1 MYRKKWISETE
12 YQLQQ
17 MSSKGYWRNA
27 SEESAGYLAWIA
39 AGNVPAEVEYVAPP
53 APPEPTLEELRTA
66 KVREI
71 AEAWQNDVENVG
83 MPILGEGFSVDYG
96 VEDALIWENALGY
109 VDPTA
114 TEVEVRAIDNTF
126 HVVSREIFEGIP
138 TLQKAYY
145 AQQLQKKW
153 ALQKA
158 ADAATDAA
166 EVGAVVWA

>member
-17 MSSKGYWRNA
+17 ISSKGYWRNA

-83 MPILGEGFSVDYG
+83 MPVLGEGFSVDYN
-96 VEDALIWENALGY
+96 VEDALIWENALDY
-109 VDPTA
+109 VDPEA

-138 TLQKAYY
+138 ALQKAYY

-166 EVGAVVWA
+166 GVEAVVWE

>member
-1 MYRKKWISETE
+1 MYRKKWISSEE
-12 YQLQQ
+12 HRIEQL
-17 MSSKGYWRNA
+17 SSKGYWRTA

-39 AGNVPAEVEYVAPP
+39 AGNALPEVPYVAPP
-53 APPEPTLEELRTA
+53 APPVPTLEQLKAA

-71 AEAWQNDVENVG
+71 ADAWENDIENVG

-166 EVGAVVWA
+166 GVEAVVWE